1 MFEKDVSGIN
11 DIKKDVFRINK
22 NDNKKMLLYLSIV
35 ASFTVYLL
43 TIKHITVYL
52 QFLLQIYTYRFLCI
66 FTVLHGVLQHFYWL
80 VFCFRPYLH
89 NVYGL
94 YLRLYVQ
101 ERRQQDKYR
110 LFPDKEL
117 FRMYSLIYEE

>member
-35 ASFTVYLL
+35 ASFTV
-43 TIKHITVYL
+43 
-52 QFLLQIYTYRFLCI
+52 
-66 FTVLHGVLQHFYWL
+66 LHGVLQHFYWL
-80 VFCFRPYLH
+80 VFCFRPYHH

-101 ERRQQDKYR
+101 ECRQQDKYR